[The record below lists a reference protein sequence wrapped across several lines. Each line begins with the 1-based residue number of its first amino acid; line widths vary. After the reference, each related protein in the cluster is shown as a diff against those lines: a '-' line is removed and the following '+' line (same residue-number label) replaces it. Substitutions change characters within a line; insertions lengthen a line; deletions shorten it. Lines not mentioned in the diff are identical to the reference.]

1 MENSTR
7 LWDDVP
13 DEMGP
18 ALARHDELLHA
29 LIRARGG
36 AVFSGMGDGIAA
48 SFERATDAA
57 RAAVEIQA
65 AVVDEPWP
73 EALGA
78 LRIRIG
84 LHTGEAEMRDENYYG
99 STVNRAAR
107 VMSIACG
114 GQIVC
119 TGTTA
124 SLFAAALSPGRG
136 RPLAPRSNTP

>member
-73 EALGA
+73 EALGG

-84 LHTGEAEMRDENYYG
+84 LHTGEAEMRDEN
-99 STVNRAAR
+99 
-107 VMSIACG
+107 
-114 GQIVC
+114 
-119 TGTTA
+119 
-124 SLFAAALSPGRG
+124 
-136 RPLAPRSNTP
+136 